1 MVYFATIVKFLLW
14 RVCTYFTVHIP
25 NSSKA
30 SWVKCSNYILSWV
43 GHREDAAWQLPLR
56 LSADRHMIF
65 LKERSLPSALW
76 LRQQWTYNKRKKER
90 LTDEASKFC
99 FVRKPFLFP
108 VFWFFRQSLVSV
120 AGCFLA
126 HGRQW
131 QGFRAEYAPQEE
143 DSARNGSAAWPCR
156 CYQSHALPL
165 HPSIGN
171 EWLAEWNI
179 HGKASNSEQV

>member
-76 LRQQWTYNKRKKER
+76 LRQQWTFGKRNGLWMKR
-90 LTDEASKFC
+90 QNPASSVSRFLSILW
-99 FVRKPFLFP
+99 FSVSRLFP
-108 VFWFFRQSLVSV
+108 LPDARQ
-120 AGCFLA
+120 AYGWQ
-126 HGRQW
+126 R
-131 QGFRAEYAPQEE
+131 QGFRAEYAPLEE
-143 DSARNGSAAWPCR
+143 DSARNSYAARPCR
-156 CYQSHALPL
+156 CYQSHTLPL
-165 HPSIGN
+165 HPCIGN
-171 EWLAEWNI
+171 EWLEGWSQLHHRGLLLSI
-179 HGKASNSEQV
+179 CRQ